1 MNSKIYDKTTYSQI
15 QTYCNENNISD
26 IEDFI
31 FRCFKQGF
39 DINRYGFLGKTQDV
53 IEKEIIVEKEI
64 EVPVE
69 VIKEVEK
76 IVYITNTENEKN
88 LTERITKLDEENKK
102 FSTKIDE
109 LELERQFFS
118 TKTQEMEKN
127 FHYSLSKKD
136 EELDELKRN
145 LDDDQSK
152 KLQETLQKLR
162 KELVEKNKKIEELE
176 KINQNPIKGNLMN
189 GSKLI

>member
-26 IEDFI
+26 IDDFI

-39 DINRYGFLGKTQDV
+39 DINRYGFLGKTQEV
-53 IEKEIIVEKEI
+53 IEKEIIIEK

-69 VIKEVEK
+69 VVKEIEK

-88 LTERITKLDEENKK
+88 LTERITKLDEECKN

-109 LELERQFFS
+109 LELERQIFS
-118 TKTQEMEKN
+118 TKTQEMEN
-127 FHYSLSKKD
+127 FFQYSLTKKD
-136 EELDELKRN
+136 EELDELKRI

-162 KELVEKNKKIEELE
+162 KELIEKNKKIEELE

>member
-1 MNSKIYDKTTYSQI
+1 MNSKIYDKTIYSQI

-39 DINRYGFLGKTQDV
+39 DINRYGFLGKTQDI
-53 IEKEIIVEKEI
+53 IEKEIIVEKKIEI
-64 EVPVE
+64 PVE

-88 LTERITKLDEENKK
+88 LTERITKLDEESKK

-176 KINQNPIKGNLMN
+176 KINQNPIKANLMN

>member
-1 MNSKIYDKTTYSQI
+1 MNSKIYDKTIYSQI

-39 DINRYGFLGKTQDV
+39 DINRYGFLGKPQDV
-53 IEKEIIVEKEI
+53 IEKEIIIEK

-88 LTERITKLDEENKK
+88 LTERITKLDEESKK

>member
-15 QTYCNENNISD
+15 QTYCNENNITD
-26 IEDFI
+26 IDDFI

-39 DINRYGFLGKTQDV
+39 DINRYGFLGKTQEV
-53 IEKEIIVEKEI
+53 IEKEIIIEKEVPI
-64 EVPVE
+64 EVV
-69 VIKEVEK
+69 KEIEK

-88 LTERITKLDEENKK
+88 LTERITKLDEECKN

-109 LELERQFFS
+109 LELERQIFS
-118 TKTQEMEKN
+118 TKTQEMEN
-127 FHYSLSKKD
+127 FFQYSLTKKD
-136 EELDELKRN
+136 EELDELKRI

>member
-15 QTYCNENNISD
+15 QTYCNENNITNID
-26 IEDFI
+26 DFI

-39 DINRYGFLGKTQDV
+39 DINRYGFLGKTQEV
-53 IEKEIIVEKEI
+53 IEKEIIIEK

-69 VIKEVEK
+69 VVKEIEK

-88 LTERITKLDEENKK
+88 LTERITKLDEECKN

-109 LELERQFFS
+109 LELERQIFS
-118 TKTQEMEKN
+118 TKTQEMEN
-127 FHYSLSKKD
+127 FFQYSLTKKD
-136 EELDELKRN
+136 EELDELKRI
-145 LDDDQSK
+145 LDNDQSK

-162 KELVEKNKKIEELE
+162 KELIEKNKKIEELE
-176 KINQNPIKGNLMN
+176 NINQNPIKGNLMN

>member
-15 QTYCNENNISD
+15 QTYCNENNITD
-26 IEDFI
+26 IDDFI
-31 FRCFKQGF
+31 FKCFKQGF
-39 DINRYGFLGKTQDV
+39 DINRYGFLGKTQEV
-53 IEKEIIVEKEI
+53 IEKEIIIEK

-69 VIKEVEK
+69 VVKEIEK

-88 LTERITKLDEENKK
+88 LTERITKLDEECKN

-109 LELERQFFS
+109 LELERQIFS
-118 TKTQEMEKN
+118 TKTQEMEN
-127 FHYSLSKKD
+127 FFQYSLTKKD
-136 EELDELKRN
+136 EELDELKRI
-145 LDDDQSK
+145 LDDDQPK

-162 KELVEKNKKIEELE
+162 KELVDKNKKIEELE

>member
-15 QTYCNENNISD
+15 QTYCNENNITD
-26 IEDFI
+26 MDDFI
-31 FRCFKQGF
+31 FKCFKQGF
-39 DINRYGFLGKTQDV
+39 DINRYGFLGKTQEV
-53 IEKEIIVEKEI
+53 IEKEIIIEK

-69 VIKEVEK
+69 VVKEIEK

-88 LTERITKLDEENKK
+88 LTERITKLDEECKN

-109 LELERQFFS
+109 LELERQIFS
-118 TKTQEMEKN
+118 TKTQEMEN
-127 FHYSLSKKD
+127 FFQYSLTKKD
-136 EELDELKRN
+136 EELDELKRI
-145 LDDDQSK
+145 LDDDQPK

-162 KELVEKNKKIEELE
+162 KELVDKNKKIEELE

>member
-15 QTYCNENNISD
+15 QTYCNENNITD
-26 IEDFI
+26 IDDFI

-39 DINRYGFLGKTQDV
+39 DINRYGFLGKTQEV
-53 IEKEIIVEKEI
+53 IEKEIIIEKEVPI
-64 EVPVE
+64 EVV
-69 VIKEVEK
+69 KEIEK

-88 LTERITKLDEENKK
+88 LTERITKLDDECKN

-109 LELERQFFS
+109 LELERQIFS
-118 TKTQEMEKN
+118 TKTQEMEN
-127 FHYSLSKKD
+127 FFHYSLTKKD
-136 EELDELKRN
+136 EELDELKRI

-152 KLQETLQKLR
+152 KLQETLQKVR

>member
-39 DINRYGFLGKTQDV
+39 DINRYGFLGKTQDI
-53 IEKEIIVEKEI
+53 IEKEIIIEKKIEI
-64 EVPVE
+64 PVE

-88 LTERITKLDEENKK
+88 LTERITKLDEESKK

-176 KINQNPIKGNLMN
+176 KINQNPIKANLMN

>member
-1 MNSKIYDKTTYSQI
+1 MNSKIYDKTIYSQI
-15 QTYCNENNISD
+15 QAYCNENNISD
-26 IEDFI
+26 IDDFI

-39 DINRYGFLGKTQDV
+39 DINRYGFLGKTQDI
-53 IEKEIIVEKEI
+53 IEKEIIIEKKIEI
-64 EVPVE
+64 PVE

-76 IVYITNTENEKN
+76 IVYITNIENEKN
-88 LTERITKLDEENKK
+88 LTERITKLDEESKK

-136 EELDELKRN
+136 EELDELRRI

-152 KLQETLQKLR
+152 RLQETLQKLR

-176 KINQNPIKGNLMN
+176 KINQNPIKANLMN

>member
-15 QTYCNENNISD
+15 QTYCNENNITD
-26 IEDFI
+26 IDDFI

-39 DINRYGFLGKTQDV
+39 DINRYGFLGKTQEV
-53 IEKEIIVEKEI
+53 IEKEIIIEK

-69 VIKEVEK
+69 VVKEIEK

-88 LTERITKLDEENKK
+88 LTERITKLDEECKN

-109 LELERQFFS
+109 LELERQIFS
-118 TKTQEMEKN
+118 TKTQEMEN
-127 FHYSLSKKD
+127 FFHYSLTKKD
-136 EELDELKRN
+136 EELDELKRI
-145 LDDDQSK
+145 LDDDQPK

>member
-15 QTYCNENNISD
+15 QTYCNENNITD
-26 IEDFI
+26 IDDFI

-39 DINRYGFLGKTQDV
+39 DINRYGFLGKTQEV
-53 IEKEIIVEKEI
+53 IEKEIIIEK

-69 VIKEVEK
+69 VVKEIEK

-88 LTERITKLDEENKK
+88 LTERITKLDEECKN

-109 LELERQFFS
+109 LELERQIFS
-118 TKTQEMEKN
+118 TKTQEMEN
-127 FHYSLSKKD
+127 FFQYSLTKKD
-136 EELDELKRN
+136 EELDELKRI
-145 LDDDQSK
+145 LDDDQPK

>member
-31 FRCFKQGF
+31 FRCFKQGV
-39 DINRYGFLGKTQDV
+39 DINRYGFLGKTQDI
-53 IEKEIIVEKEI
+53 IEKEIIIEKKIEI
-64 EVPVE
+64 PVE

-76 IVYITNTENEKN
+76 IVYITNIENEKN
-88 LTERITKLDEENKK
+88 LTERITKLDEESKK

-176 KINQNPIKGNLMN
+176 KINQNPIKANLMN

>member
-39 DINRYGFLGKTQDV
+39 DINRYGFLGKTQDI
-53 IEKEIIVEKEI
+53 IEKEIIIEKKIEI
-64 EVPVE
+64 PVE

-88 LTERITKLDEENKK
+88 LTERITKLDEESKK

-136 EELDELKRN
+136 EELDELRRI

-152 KLQETLQKLR
+152 RLQETLQKLR

-176 KINQNPIKGNLMN
+176 KINQNPIKANLMN

>member
-1 MNSKIYDKTTYSQI
+1 MNSKIYDKTIYSQI
-15 QTYCNENNISD
+15 QAYCNENNISD
-26 IEDFI
+26 IDDFI

-39 DINRYGFLGKTQDV
+39 DINRYGFLGKTQDI
-53 IEKEIIVEKEI
+53 IEKEIIIEKKIEI
-64 EVPVE
+64 PVE

-76 IVYITNTENEKN
+76 IVYITNTENEKK
-88 LTERITKLDEENKK
+88 LTERITKLDEESKK

-109 LELERQFFS
+109 LELERQNFS

-136 EELDELKRN
+136 EELDELRRI

-152 KLQETLQKLR
+152 RLQETLQKLR

-176 KINQNPIKGNLMN
+176 KINQNPIKANLMN

>member
-1 MNSKIYDKTTYSQI
+1 MNSKIYDKTIYSQI
-15 QTYCNENNISD
+15 QAYCNENNISD

-53 IEKEIIVEKEI
+53 IEKEIIIEK

-88 LTERITKLDEENKK
+88 LTERITKLDEESKK

-109 LELERQFFS
+109 LELERQNFS

-136 EELDELKRN
+136 EELDELRRI

-152 KLQETLQKLR
+152 RLQETLQKLR

-176 KINQNPIKGNLMN
+176 KINQNPIKANLMN

>member
-88 LTERITKLDEENKK
+88 LTERITKLDEESKI
-102 FSTKIDE
+102 FSIKIDE
-109 LELERQFFS
+109 LELERQNFS

-136 EELDELKRN
+136 EELDELRRI

>member
-15 QTYCNENNISD
+15 QTYCNENNITD
-26 IEDFI
+26 IDDFI

-39 DINRYGFLGKTQDV
+39 DINRYGFLGKTQEV
-53 IEKEIIVEKEI
+53 IEKEIIIEKEVPI
-64 EVPVE
+64 EVV
-69 VIKEVEK
+69 KEIEK

-88 LTERITKLDEENKK
+88 LTERITKLDDECKN

-109 LELERQFFS
+109 LELERQIFS
-118 TKTQEMEKN
+118 TKTQEMEN
-127 FHYSLSKKD
+127 FFHYSLTKKD
-136 EELDELKRN
+136 EELDELKRI

>member
-15 QTYCNENNISD
+15 QTYCNENNITD
-26 IEDFI
+26 IDDFI

-39 DINRYGFLGKTQDV
+39 DINRYGFLGKTQEV
-53 IEKEIIVEKEI
+53 IEKEIIIEK

-69 VIKEVEK
+69 VVKEIEK

-88 LTERITKLDEENKK
+88 LTERITKLDDECKN

-109 LELERQFFS
+109 LELERQIFS
-118 TKTQEMEKN
+118 TKTQEMEN
-127 FHYSLSKKD
+127 FFHYSLTKKD
-136 EELDELKRN
+136 EELDELKRI
-145 LDDDQSK
+145 LDDDQPK

>member
-15 QTYCNENNISD
+15 QTYCNENNITD
-26 IEDFI
+26 IDDFI

-39 DINRYGFLGKTQDV
+39 DINRYGFLGKTQEV
-53 IEKEIIVEKEI
+53 IEKEIIIEK

-69 VIKEVEK
+69 VVKEIEK

-88 LTERITKLDEENKK
+88 LTERITKLDEECKN

-109 LELERQFFS
+109 LELERQIFT
-118 TKTQEMEKN
+118 TKTQEMEN
-127 FHYSLSKKD
+127 FFHYSLTKKD
-136 EELDELKRN
+136 EELDELKRI

>member
-15 QTYCNENNISD
+15 QTYCNENNITD
-26 IEDFI
+26 IDDFI

-39 DINRYGFLGKTQDV
+39 DINRYGFLGKTQEV
-53 IEKEIIVEKEI
+53 IEKEIIIEK

-69 VIKEVEK
+69 VVKEIEK

-88 LTERITKLDEENKK
+88 LTERITKLDDECKI

-109 LELERQFFS
+109 LELERQIFS
-118 TKTQEMEKN
+118 TKTQEMEN
-127 FHYSLSKKD
+127 FFHYSLTKKD
-136 EELDELKRN
+136 EELDELKRI
-145 LDDDQSK
+145 LDDDQPK

-162 KELVEKNKKIEELE
+162 KELVDKNKKIEELE

>member
-15 QTYCNENNISD
+15 QTYCNENNITD
-26 IEDFI
+26 IDDFI
-31 FRCFKQGF
+31 FKCFKQGF
-39 DINRYGFLGKTQDV
+39 DINRYGFLGKTQEV
-53 IEKEIIVEKEI
+53 IEKEIIIEK

-69 VIKEVEK
+69 VVKEIEK

-88 LTERITKLDEENKK
+88 LTERITKLDEECKN

-109 LELERQFFS
+109 LELERQIFS
-118 TKTQEMEKN
+118 TKTQEMEN
-127 FHYSLSKKD
+127 FFHYSLTKKD
-136 EELDELKRN
+136 EELDELKRI

-162 KELVEKNKKIEELE
+162 KELVDKNKKIEELE

>member
-39 DINRYGFLGKTQDV
+39 DINRYGFLGKTQDI
-53 IEKEIIVEKEI
+53 IEKEIIIEKKIEI
-64 EVPVE
+64 PVE

-76 IVYITNTENEKN
+76 IVHITNTENEKN
-88 LTERITKLDEENKK
+88 LTERITKLDEESKK

-109 LELERQFFS
+109 LELERQNFS

-136 EELDELKRN
+136 EELDELRRI

-152 KLQETLQKLR
+152 RLQETLQKLR

-176 KINQNPIKGNLMN
+176 KINQNPIKANLMN

>member
-39 DINRYGFLGKTQDV
+39 DINRYGFLGKTQDI
-53 IEKEIIVEKEI
+53 IEKEIIIEKKIEI
-64 EVPVE
+64 PVE

-88 LTERITKLDEENKK
+88 LTERITKLDEESKK

-109 LELERQFFS
+109 LELERQNFS

-136 EELDELKRN
+136 EELDELRRI

-152 KLQETLQKLR
+152 RLQETLQKLR

-176 KINQNPIKGNLMN
+176 KINQNPIKANLMN

>member
-26 IEDFI
+26 IDDFI

-39 DINRYGFLGKTQDV
+39 DINRYGFLGKTQDI
-53 IEKEIIVEKEI
+53 IEKEIIVEKKIEI
-64 EVPVE
+64 PVE

-76 IVYITNTENEKN
+76 IVYITNTENEKK
-88 LTERITKLDEENKK
+88 LTERITKLDEESKK

-136 EELDELKRN
+136 EELDELRRI

>member
-15 QTYCNENNISD
+15 QTYCEQNNITD
-26 IEDFI
+26 IDDFI

-39 DINRYGFLGKTQDV
+39 DINRYGFLGSTQEV
-53 IEKEIIVEKEI
+53 IEKEIIVEKE
-64 EVPVE
+64 VPVE
-69 VIKEVEK
+69 VVKEIEK

-88 LTERITKLDEENKK
+88 LTERITKLDEECKI
-102 FSTKIDE
+102 FSA
-109 LELERQFFS
+109 
-118 TKTQEMEKN
+118 KTQEMEN
-127 FHYSLSKKD
+127 FFQYTLTKKD
-136 EELDELKRN
+136 EELDELRQR
-145 LDDDQSK
+145 LDNDQSK

-162 KELVEKNKKIEELE
+162 KELIEKNKKIEELE

>member
-15 QTYCNENNISD
+15 QTYCNENNITD
-26 IEDFI
+26 IDDFI

-39 DINRYGFLGKTQDV
+39 DINRYGFLGKTQEV
-53 IEKEIIVEKEI
+53 IEKEIIIEK

-69 VIKEVEK
+69 VVKEIEK

-88 LTERITKLDEENKK
+88 LTERITKLDEECKN

-109 LELERQFFS
+109 LELERQIFS
-118 TKTQEMEKN
+118 TKTQEMEN
-127 FHYSLSKKD
+127 FFQYSLTKKD
-136 EELDELKRN
+136 EELDELKRI

>member
-15 QTYCNENNISD
+15 QTYCNENNITD
-26 IEDFI
+26 IDDFI

-39 DINRYGFLGKTQDV
+39 DINRYGFLGKTQEV
-53 IEKEIIVEKEI
+53 IEKEIIIEK

-69 VIKEVEK
+69 VVKEIEK

-88 LTERITKLDEENKK
+88 LTERITKLDEECKN

-109 LELERQFFS
+109 LELERQIFS
-118 TKTQEMEKN
+118 TKIQEMEN
-127 FHYSLSKKD
+127 FFHYSLTKKD
-136 EELDELKRN
+136 EELDELKRI
-145 LDDDQSK
+145 LDDDQPK

-162 KELVEKNKKIEELE
+162 KELVDKNKKIEELE

>member
-26 IEDFI
+26 IDDFI

-39 DINRYGFLGKTQDV
+39 DINRYGFLGKTQEV
-53 IEKEIIVEKEI
+53 IEKEIIIEKEVPI
-64 EVPVE
+64 EVV
-69 VIKEVEK
+69 KEIEK

-88 LTERITKLDEENKK
+88 LTERITKLDEECKI

-109 LELERQFFS
+109 LELERQIFS
-118 TKTQEMEKN
+118 TKTQEMEN
-127 FHYSLSKKD
+127 FFQYSLTKKD
-136 EELDELKRN
+136 EELDELKRI

-162 KELVEKNKKIEELE
+162 KELVDKNKKIEELE

>member
-26 IEDFI
+26 IDDFI

-39 DINRYGFLGKTQDV
+39 DINRYGFLGKTQEV
-53 IEKEIIVEKEI
+53 IEKEIIIEKEVPI
-64 EVPVE
+64 EVV
-69 VIKEVEK
+69 KEIEK

-88 LTERITKLDEENKK
+88 LTERITKLDEECKI

-109 LELERQFFS
+109 LELERQIFS
-118 TKTQEMEKN
+118 TKTQEMEN
-127 FHYSLSKKD
+127 FFQYSLTKKD
-136 EELDELKRN
+136 EELDELKRI
-145 LDDDQSK
+145 LDDDQPK

>member
-15 QTYCNENNISD
+15 QTYCNENNITD
-26 IEDFI
+26 IDDFI

-39 DINRYGFLGKTQDV
+39 DINRYGFLGKTQEV
-53 IEKEIIVEKEI
+53 IEKEIIIEK

-69 VIKEVEK
+69 VVKEIEK

-88 LTERITKLDEENKK
+88 LTERITKLDEECKN

-109 LELERQFFS
+109 LELERQIFS
-118 TKTQEMEKN
+118 TKTQEMEN
-127 FHYSLSKKD
+127 FFHYSLTKKD
-136 EELDELKRN
+136 EELDELKRI

-162 KELVEKNKKIEELE
+162 KELVDKNKKIEELE

>member
-15 QTYCNENNISD
+15 QTYCNENNITD
-26 IEDFI
+26 IDDFI

-39 DINRYGFLGKTQDV
+39 DINRYGFLGKTQEV
-53 IEKEIIVEKEI
+53 IEKEIIIEKEVPI
-64 EVPVE
+64 EVV
-69 VIKEVEK
+69 KEIEK

-88 LTERITKLDEENKK
+88 LTERITKLDEECKN

-109 LELERQFFS
+109 LELERQIFS
-118 TKTQEMEKN
+118 TKTQEMEN
-127 FHYSLSKKD
+127 FFHYSLTKKD
-136 EELDELKRN
+136 EELDELKLI

>member
-1 MNSKIYDKTTYSQI
+1 MNSKIYDKTIYSQI

-53 IEKEIIVEKEI
+53 IEKEI

-136 EELDELKRN
+136 EELDELRRI

-152 KLQETLQKLR
+152 RLQETLQKLR

-176 KINQNPIKGNLMN
+176 KINQNPIKTNLMN